1 MLNIL
6 QIILPVFYVFDH
18 ERKIFVHTLEAST
31 FIETEGLC
39 FFPGYC
45 RTRYIAYSATQTIYS
60 SLVQNIAS
68 YAYTQITR
76 ARMLRRIS
84 MGRERE
90 NKYLS

>member
-39 FFPGYC
+39 FFRDIAERDILHTAPHKL
-45 RTRYIAYSATQTIYS
+45 YIPHWFKI
-60 SLVQNIAS
+60 
-68 YAYTQITR
+68 
-76 ARMLRRIS
+76 
-84 MGRERE
+84 
-90 NKYLS
+90 